1 LIARKGVCTSFEK
14 AQQATAQHRYLPGI
28 IQPFM
33 MPVIGVHYMI
43 MAIQLKPEL
52 EALIRQDVLRG
63 PYQSVDEFVERA
75 VSQLHEQETW
85 LAAHRDEIR
94 CDIEEG
100 WQAAERNELSSEQE
114 VQARMEA
121 RKKEWLEQRFA

>member
-1 LIARKGVCTSFEK
+1 MT
-14 AQQATAQHRYLPGI
+14 
-28 IQPFM
+28 
-33 MPVIGVHYMI
+33 
-43 MAIQLKPEL
+43 IQLKPEL

-75 VSQLHEQETW
+75 VSQLHEQEAW

-100 WQAAERNELSSEQE
+100 WQAAERNELSSEQD
-114 VQARMEA
+114 VQIRMGA
-121 RKKEWLEQRFA
+121 RKKEWLEQQRFA